1 MLVPAAQLNL
11 TNLRTSS
18 LLLAVPGG
26 DDAVGWSVT
35 VSQDA
40 VRECGML
47 LLAQW
52 APCGGAPTAALVEV
66 FLQLPEP
73 KAVRVSGVHVSGTAA
88 QQAWVGTMGMTLAPQ
103 GDLATLH
110 GIEVPSSV
118 TFSVEVDF
126 VDPVSG
132 AESTR
137 VFSTDIRTSFSSSNP
152 ACATFDGRELSVS
165 AGCDAAELF
174 MTASVDFGGVFGTLS
189 SIEYPVSIATYSMLS
204 LRLDVY
210 PEGPTDVASATWL
223 RKVQCTDTYQRVQP
237 HVVATLSTGDSR
249 TVTEHCSLS
258 SNAPSVVSVSD
269 GIFAGEGPGTA
280 VVRATFHDSSAVNAS
295 ASVDLTV
302 HSSPINVT
310 SLELTLSGG
319 GVLHG
324 ARGTRFASSLKV
336 VLADGTVYSNVHGL
350 NWLNATALVSYSSD
364 TPSAVNTTAT
374 GAVTL
379 LDNHHSLVTVTAT
392 TTCSPFV
399 TAADSTAPNLKVP
412 FRGVDLGVNKAL
424 QFSAVDGI
432 VSVPVLVNAGDLGAK
447 LTSFQIVVSLEL
459 RLGSRLGLG
468 LGLGLAL
475 TLTLTR

>member
-1 MLVPAAQLNL
+1 MLVPAAQLNMS
-11 TNLRTSS
+11 NLRTSS
-18 LLLAVPGG
+18 LLLAAPGG
-26 DDAVGWSVT
+26 NEQAAWSMSVRPG
-35 VSQDA
+35 A

-52 APCGGAPTAALVEV
+52 SPCGGPPAEAHAEV

-73 KAVRVSGVHVSGTAA
+73 RAVRVSGVRVTGTAA
-88 QQAWVGTMGMTLAPQ
+88 QQAWAGAAGVTLAPQ
-103 GDLATLH
+103 RDLATLN
-110 GIEVPSSV
+110 GIDVPSSA

-126 VDPVSG
+126 VDPISG

-137 VFSTDIRTSFSSSNP
+137 VFSTDPRTSFSSSNP
-152 ACATFDGRELSVS
+152 ACATFDGRKLTVS

-174 MTASVDFGGVFGTLS
+174 VTASVDFGGVFGTLFS
-189 SIEYPVSIATYSMLS
+189 FEYPVSIATYSMLS

-210 PEGPTDVASATWL
+210 PNGPTNVAGARWL

-258 SNAPSVVSVSD
+258 SDAPSVVSTSD

-280 VVRATFHDSSAVNAS
+280 VVRAAFHGSSAVNAS

-302 HSSPINVT
+302 DSSPINVT

-319 GVLHG
+319 GVLYG
-324 ARGTRFASSLKV
+324 ARGTPFPSTLKV

-350 NWLNATALVSYSSD
+350 NWLNATELVNYGSD
-364 TPSAVNTTAT
+364 TPSAVNYSTAT
-374 GAVTL
+374 GAVVL
-379 LDNHHSLVTVTAT
+379 LNNHHSLVTVTAT
-392 TTCSPFV
+392 MTCSPLV
-399 TAADSTAPNLKVP
+399 SAADSTAPNLKVP
-412 FRGVDLGVNKAL
+412 FRGVDLGVNNAL
-424 QFSAVDGI
+424 QFSAVASI

-447 LTSFQIVVSLEL
+447 LTSFQIVVSL
-459 RLGSRLGLG
+459 GLEG
-468 LGLGLAL
+468 
-475 TLTLTR
+475 